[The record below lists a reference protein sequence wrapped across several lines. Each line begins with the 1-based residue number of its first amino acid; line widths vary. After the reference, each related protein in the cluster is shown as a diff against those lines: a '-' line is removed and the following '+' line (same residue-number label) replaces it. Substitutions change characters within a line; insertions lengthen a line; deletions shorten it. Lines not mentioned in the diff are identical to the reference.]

1 MVGILLQN
9 EYCAVLLRYSSPSP
23 ALIMKIYSGNKRIF
37 CIGTACWP
45 MTRWYFIGEAWAE
58 VLRQELSSQTCSNT
72 RSSLSH
78 QRLMNLNAI
87 TCKDPIVFAFSLC
100 SICLNFAPAKNQWYW
115 YQCQVLQLGTLDAW
129 SQVESGRVS
138 RKSCLKTIKNVVTMF
153 TQNYE
158 ECFLAHG
165 TYFVNS
171 AWVM

>member
-45 MTRWYFIGEAWAE
+45 MSRWYFIGEAWAE
-58 VLRQELSSQTCSNT
+58 VLRQELLSQPCSNT

-100 SICLNFAPAKNQWYW
+100 SICLNFAPAKKSMISMSSTTTWHTRCMVAGW
-115 YQCQVLQLGTLDAW
+115 IWKGFWEVLF
-129 SQVESGRVS
+129 
-138 RKSCLKTIKNVVTMF
+138 KNNKI
-153 TQNYE
+153 Q
-158 ECFLAHG
+158 
-165 TYFVNS
+165 
-171 AWVM
+171 

>member
-78 QRLMNLNAI
+78 QRLMNLNAKA
-87 TCKDPIVFAFSLC
+87 CKDPIVFAFSLR
-100 SICLNFAPAKNQWYW
+100 SIVWILR
-115 YQCQVLQLGTLDAW
+115 LLGINDINVKHYKLCTLDAW
-129 SQVESGRVS
+129 SQVEPGKVS
-138 RKSCLKTIKNVVTMF
+138 RKSCKYTTCSPSFILKIWA
-153 TQNYE
+153 YSI
-158 ECFLAHG
+158 
-165 TYFVNS
+165 YIVNS
-171 AWVM
+171 AGYVM

>member
-78 QRLMNLNAI
+78 QRLMSLNAI

-100 SICLNFAPAKNQWYW
+100 SICLNFVPAKKSMISISST
-115 YQCQVLQLGTLDAW
+115 QLGTLDAW